1 MNTTFPSIVL
11 GDMRVTAVSDGYL
24 QVGFGLLTKIDEDE
38 CRNIQANARS
48 AQPNTVN
55 INTFLVQQ
63 AGMNILIDSGAG
75 GVKGC
80 GGQLINNLAKLGVK
94 PEDIDAV
101 LLTHA
106 HPDHIGGLINSQ
118 QDAVFP
124 RAELIIPQDEFSY
137 LEDDRNLVTAS
148 ERVKGNVMFAR
159 SVFKQYQHRLRLIDE
174 GEVFAGISA
183 LALKGHTPGHTGYL
197 LSGSIERVLVWGD
210 IVHFPHIQLLDPEVT
225 IAFDFDPLLAQ
236 ETRIRLLEKVCAEQI
251 LVAGMH
257 FDTAGF
263 ARIKKCSSGYQII
276 PADGINSQSHAAVD
290 PEIRMPP

>member
-38 CRNIQANARS
+38 CRNIQANARI
-48 AQPNTVN
+48 AQPNAVN

-75 GVKGC
+75 GVKGW
-80 GGQLINNLAKLGVK
+80 GGQLINNLAELGVK
-94 PEDIDAV
+94 PEDIDGV

-197 LSGSIERVLVWGD
+197 LSGSIERVLVWGYC
-210 IVHFPHIQLLDPEVT
+210 
-225 IAFDFDPLLAQ
+225 AFSPYSA
-236 ETRIRLLEKVCAEQI
+236 IRPRGHDSLRLRPAFG
-251 LVAGMH
+251 AGDAH
-257 FDTAGF
+257 
-263 ARIKKCSSGYQII
+263 SPS
-276 PADGINSQSHAAVD
+276 
-290 PEIRMPP
+290 

>member
-1 MNTTFPSIVL
+1 
-11 GDMRVTAVSDGYL
+11 
-24 QVGFGLLTKIDEDE
+24 
-38 CRNIQANARS
+38 
-48 AQPNTVN
+48 
-55 INTFLVQQ
+55 
-63 AGMNILIDSGAG
+63 
-75 GVKGC
+75 
-80 GGQLINNLAKLGVK
+80 
-94 PEDIDAV
+94 
-101 LLTHA
+101 
-106 HPDHIGGLINSQ
+106 
-118 QDAVFP
+118 
-124 RAELIIPQDEFSY
+124 
-137 LEDDRNLVTAS
+137 
-148 ERVKGNVMFAR
+148 MFAR
-159 SVFKQYQHRLRLIDE
+159 SVFKPYQHRLRLIDE

>member
-1 MNTTFPSIVL
+1 MNTTFPSKVL

-38 CRNIQANARS
+38 CRNIQANARI

-75 GVKGC
+75 GVKGW

-137 LEDDRNLVTAS
+137 L
-148 ERVKGNVMFAR
+148 
-159 SVFKQYQHRLRLIDE
+159 
-174 GEVFAGISA
+174 
-183 LALKGHTPGHTGYL
+183 
-197 LSGSIERVLVWGD
+197 
-210 IVHFPHIQLLDPEVT
+210 
-225 IAFDFDPLLAQ
+225 
-236 ETRIRLLEKVCAEQI
+236 
-251 LVAGMH
+251 
-257 FDTAGF
+257 
-263 ARIKKCSSGYQII
+263 
-276 PADGINSQSHAAVD
+276 
-290 PEIRMPP
+290 

>member
-1 MNTTFPSIVL
+1 MNTTFPSKVL

-38 CRNIQANARS
+38 CRNIQANARI

-75 GVKGC
+75 GVKGW

-183 LALKGHTPGHTGYL
+183 RH
-197 LSGSIERVLVWGD
+197 
-210 IVHFPHIQLLDPEVT
+210 
-225 IAFDFDPLLAQ
+225 
-236 ETRIRLLEKVCAEQI
+236 
-251 LVAGMH
+251 
-257 FDTAGF
+257 
-263 ARIKKCSSGYQII
+263 
-276 PADGINSQSHAAVD
+276 
-290 PEIRMPP
+290 